1 MTDCKGLIFAAFF
14 QFLSGT
20 QTDFMM
26 SPKEKFLL
34 AALMKQ
40 KHKTL
45 IAQQKLNI
53 QKKNNAKLS
62 DKLKQTERKVMNF
75 NNFKN
80 DDKTLN
86 FLTGISNVQVFKWLL
101 CLIKPNFELATKSIT
116 YENHLLIVL
125 MKLRHGYINKDLA
138 LRFNTNVTNISNIFR
153 TYLKALSDILK
164 NFIVWPERE
173 ALRRNLPSSFK
184 NFKNCVCIIDCTEV
198 FIERPFNLNARAQ
211 TFSNYKSRNTI
222 KYLVGITPSGAVSFL
237 SAGWG
242 GRASDKE
249 ITLNSGFLDKVT
261 FGDCVLA
268 DRGFLIE
275 EELATRG
282 AVLRIPAFTRGK
294 KQLSAKDVDRSR
306 QIAHVRIHVER
317 VIGQLKKFR
326 ILNSVIPISQVDL
339 TDNIMIVISAIVNL
353 SPSVVNQ

>member
-1 MTDCKGLIFAAFF
+1 M
-14 QFLSGT
+14 
-20 QTDFMM
+20 
-26 SPKEKFLL
+26 
-34 AALMKQ
+34 
-40 KHKTL
+40 
-45 IAQQKLNI
+45 
-53 QKKNNAKLS
+53 QKKKNAKLV
-62 DKLKQTERKVMNF
+62 DKLEETERKVMDFDNM
-75 NNFKN
+75 KN

-86 FLTGISNVQVFKWLL
+86 FLTGISNVHLFKWLL
-101 CLIKPNFELATKSIT
+101 SLVKPNVELTTKSIT
-116 YENHLLIVL
+116 HENHLLLVL
-125 MKLRHGYINKDLA
+125 LRHGYVNKDLA
-138 LRFNTNVTNISNIFR
+138 LRFNINVTNISNIFR

-211 TFSNYKSRNTI
+211 TFSNYKSRNSI
-222 KYLVGITPSGAVSFL
+222 KYLIGITSSGAVSFL
-237 SAGWG
+237 SAGWS

-275 EELATRG
+275 EKLATRG
-282 AVLRIPAFTRGK
+282 AVLRVPAFTRGK
-294 KQLSAKDVDRSR
+294 VQMSAKDVDMSR
-306 QIAHVRIHVER
+306 QIAHVQIHVEQ
-317 VIGQLKKFR
+317 VIGQLKKFH

-339 TDNIMIVISAIVNL
+339 TDDIMIVSSGIINL
-353 SPSVVNQ
+353 SPSDVNQ

>member
-1 MTDCKGLIFAAFF
+1 M
-14 QFLSGT
+14 
-20 QTDFMM
+20 
-26 SPKEKFLL
+26 
-34 AALMKQ
+34 
-40 KHKTL
+40 
-45 IAQQKLNI
+45 
-53 QKKNNAKLS
+53 
-62 DKLKQTERKVMNF
+62 
-75 NNFKN
+75 
-80 DDKTLN
+80 
-86 FLTGISNVQVFKWLL
+86 
-101 CLIKPNFELATKSIT
+101 
-116 YENHLLIVL
+116 
-125 MKLRHGYINKDLA
+125 
-138 LRFNTNVTNISNIFR
+138 
-153 TYLKALSDILK
+153 
-164 NFIVWPERE
+164 
-173 ALRRNLPSSFK
+173 
-184 NFKNCVCIIDCTEV
+184 CIIDCTEV
-198 FIERPFNLNARAQ
+198 FIERPLNLNATAK

-317 VIGQLKKFR
+317 VIGQLKKIR

-339 TDNIMIVISAIVNL
+339 ADNIMIVISGIVNL

>member
-1 MTDCKGLIFAAFF
+1 
-14 QFLSGT
+14 
-20 QTDFMM
+20 MM
-26 SPKEKFLL
+26 SPKETFLL

-45 IAQQKLNI
+45 IAQQKLNMH
-53 QKKNNAKLS
+53 KKKNAKLL
-62 DKLKQTERKVMNF
+62 DKLKQTKRKVMNF
-75 NNFKN
+75 DNIKNN
-80 DDKTLN
+80 DKTLN
-86 FLTGISNVQVFKWLL
+86 FLTGVSNVHLFKWLL
-101 CLIKPNFELATKSIT
+101 SLVKPNVELTTKSISH
-116 YENHLLIVL
+116 ENHLLLVL
-125 MKLRHGYINKDLA
+125 MKLRHGYVNKDLA

-173 ALRRNLPSSFK
+173 ALRRNIPSSFK
-184 NFKNCVCIIDCTEV
+184 NFKNCVCTIDC
-198 FIERPFNLNARAQ
+198 N
-211 TFSNYKSRNTI
+211 I
-222 KYLVGITPSGAVSFL
+222 KYLVGITPSGTVSFL

-249 ITLNSGFLDKVT
+249 ITRNSGFLDKVT

-282 AVLRIPAFTRGK
+282 AVLRIPVLTRGK
-294 KQLSAKDVDRSR
+294 AQMSAKDVDMSR
-306 QIAHVRIHVER
+306 QIAHVRIHVKR
-317 VIGQLKKFR
+317 VIGQLKKIR

-339 TDNIMIVISAIVNL
+339 TDDIMIVISGIVNL
-353 SPSVVNQ
+353 NPSVMNQ